1 MRSPD
6 IMRSVDDVVRQC
18 QYVAGEA
25 VGSSS
30 LELGRSIRALASQ
43 IQTDWSPRDRFIV
56 QHVLVKTI
64 VRAAKTARAEHR
76 LEVRNAI
83 VSYVLSDAM
92 AEPWSQNL
100 GRFATSCAT
109 ALEEGQAGS
118 SPTAD
123 RDRVSAMLASIEERF
138 TSPVI
143 SLATIAQ
150 ASGLSRWHSARLL
163 KASTGATFTEHV
175 HRRRVEEA
183 ERLLVRTTLS
193 IKEIAVQVGYANS
206 GRLAHH
212 FRRGHDTTPRAF
224 RYRVVKSTAR
234 NDNE

>member
-6 IMRSVDDVVRQC
+6 IMHSVDDVVRQC

-76 LEVRNAI
+76 PEVRNAI

-92 AEPWSQNL
+92 AEQWSQNL
-100 GRFATSCAT
+100 GRLATSCAT
-109 ALEEGQAGS
+109 ALEEEEAGS

-123 RDRVSAMLASIEERF
+123 RVSAMLAAIEQGF
-138 TSPVI
+138 TGPTI

-183 ERLLVRTTLS
+183 ERLLAQTTLS
-193 IKEIAVQVGYANS
+193 IKEVAVQVGYAS
-206 GRLAHH
+206 AGRLAHH
-212 FRRGHDTTPRAF
+212 FKRGHETTPRSF
-224 RYRVVKSTAR
+224 RYRFAKSIAR
-234 NDNE
+234 NDDE